1 MNEGI
6 GGSAFAVINLHLP
19 VAVLLF
25 VRIFAT
31 FSACL
36 LFNKSRMPGL
46 LRAGLSL
53 LLAALLDS
61 SGYFGLTDINF
72 SSLYYIG
79 LVIKEA
85 VVGYLLGV
93 LLSVPFWLI
102 ESCGKVIDQQ
112 RGEQFAAM
120 LNPLTSNTSSSVGR
134 LLFQAFIG
142 YFVAVNGILAYLSII
157 FKSFLLIKLG
167 EFLPVNPL
175 SGYQLY
181 VQMFSA
187 YCYSFML
194 LTLPILILTILTDLV
209 LGLIGSFIPQLNITV
224 LSIPIKSVMV
234 TAILIFM
241 ISDIYHDVFAKVFIL
256 SQKF

>member
-1 MNEGI
+1 MNGTA
-6 GGSAFAVINLHLP
+6 GGSAFEIVNLHLP

-31 FSACL
+31 FSGCL

-53 LLAALLDS
+53 LLALLLDS
-61 SGYFGLTDINF
+61 SGYFGLNNIDFNSF
-72 SSLYYIG
+72 YYIM
-79 LVIKEA
+79 LTIKEA
-85 VVGYLLGV
+85 VVGYLMGV
-93 LLSVPFWLI
+93 LLSVPFWLV
-102 ESCGKVIDQQ
+102 ESCGKIVDQQ

-120 LNPLTSNTSSSVGR
+120 LNPLTANTSSSVGR

-157 FKSFLLIKLG
+157 FKSFLLIKIG
-167 EFLPVNPL
+167 EFFPASPL
-175 SGYQLY
+175 SGYQIY

-187 YCYSFML
+187 YCYSFIL

-224 LSIPIKSVMV
+224 ISIPVKSVMV

-241 ISDIYHDVFAKVFIL
+241 ISDIYHDVFAKVFKL